1 MNFQENGVIPAVF
14 STLAV
19 QLDKH
24 TIGSLTLNAG
34 AQTSMSTQIDHSND
48 LHSIS
53 TSFVIGTPHIYFGI
67 SYTRKMLDNE
77 LKLKLATKYV
87 KINRSKGSIISQNL
101 PFAELAHLDSLAST
115 GWKRKY
121 LNIVQ

>member
-1 MNFQENGVIPAVF
+1 MFSFSVYVTGGRTITTKVTVNGGTNLNFQENGVIPAVF

-34 AQTSMSTQIDHSND
+34 SQSSMSTQIDHSND
-48 LHSIS
+48 QHSIS

-77 LKLKLATKYV
+77 LKLKLATK
-87 KINRSKGSIISQNL
+87 
-101 PFAELAHLDSLAST
+101 
-115 GWKRKY
+115 
-121 LNIVQ
+121 